1 MDEMDEIL
9 AEFLAESAEGL
20 DAIDQGVVALERGD
34 VDPEML
40 NGIFRAMHT
49 IKGTC
54 GFLELDAL
62 GGLTHAGETLL
73 DRLRTME
80 LAVTPERVDV
90 LCALVDQIRLV
101 LHELQGSGRENTTD
115 HSALL
120 RRIETVM
127 SDDTEPAEG
136 GSNDAVSVPFE
147 ADDGAEDGLAEMRE
161 AFIEESLQQ
170 LERVDG
176 QLAALALD
184 PTAIEPVE
192 GLFRSIRTLRGSV
205 GFLGFE
211 RIGAVTAAL
220 STLLAAVRGSELSFT
235 AQRMI
240 AVTDA
245 VQAIRGMVDAVA
257 LEGADGA
264 DDHASLCR
272 LLTLLSSDETAP
284 SAMSSTLRPAQPQED
299 AADEAPAV
307 SPPAAETPTAG
318 ERGAIRV
325 DPHRLDWLVNTVGE
339 LVLVRNQIEAM
350 MDRSDVEPFKET
362 VSHLSALTT
371 ELYESALNLR
381 MQPVSVLTKKLP
393 RVVRDLARS
402 IGKQVRIEFDG
413 IETELD
419 RTVIEAV
426 RDPLVHILR
435 NAVDHG
441 IELPDQ
447 RVRAGK
453 APEGRLRFRAFHQ
466 GGKVRVEITDD
477 GRGIDLGRVKS
488 KAIEQGL
495 VTEGQARSMANE
507 QAVRLVLAPGFS
519 TAERITNLS
528 GRGVGMDVV
537 KRNIESIGGS
547 VDLTSRP
554 GKGTTVSME
563 LPLTL
568 AIVQAF
574 IVQVGDERF
583 ALPAIH
589 VREIVNVD
597 PENPEHRLDSV
608 AGTPVFHLRGVHLPL
623 LDLRTTLELKQVESN
638 GTLMADHR
646 HIAVVQI
653 HNRLLGFVVSR
664 VIDIE
669 EIVVKPMPAWLSHF
683 SMYAGT
689 TILGNGFPG
698 LILDTMDLA
707 RRVELR
713 LDVADALNAAIADD
727 SEAEDGSESLLV
739 VVIQGDRLAA
749 IPMPQVERLVEAEP
763 SSLIRKGEHLRLR
776 EAGELLPVADMT
788 GRDPLSGD
796 APMSVVIAG
805 LDGALVGIG
814 VNDVLRVVSTVLDV
828 QRDRDRPDPMV
839 MGTCLVDG
847 DPIDV
852 VDVEAAARHFGL
864 RVQEPAVRIVP
875 GRLR

>member
-1 MDEMDEIL
+1 
-9 AEFLAESAEGL
+9 
-20 DAIDQGVVALERGD
+20 V
-34 VDPEML
+34 
-40 NGIFRAMHT
+40 
-49 IKGTC
+49 
-54 GFLELDAL
+54 
-62 GGLTHAGETLL
+62 
-73 DRLRTME
+73 
-80 LAVTPERVDV
+80 
-90 LCALVDQIRLV
+90 
-101 LHELQGSGRENTTD
+101 
-115 HSALL
+115 
-120 RRIETVM
+120 
-127 SDDTEPAEG
+127 
-136 GSNDAVSVPFE
+136 
-147 ADDGAEDGLAEMRE
+147 
-161 AFIEESLQQ
+161 
-170 LERVDG
+170 
-176 QLAALALD
+176 
-184 PTAIEPVE
+184 
-192 GLFRSIRTLRGSV
+192 RS
-205 GFLGFE
+205 
-211 RIGAVTAAL
+211 
-220 STLLAAVRGSELSFT
+220 
-235 AQRMI
+235 
-240 AVTDA
+240 
-245 VQAIRGMVDAVA
+245 
-257 LEGADGA
+257 
-264 DDHASLCR
+264 
-272 LLTLLSSDETAP
+272 
-284 SAMSSTLRPAQPQED
+284 
-299 AADEAPAV
+299 
-307 SPPAAETPTAG
+307 
-318 ERGAIRV
+318 
-325 DPHRLDWLVNTVGE
+325 
-339 LVLVRNQIEAM
+339 
-350 MDRSDVEPFKET
+350 
-362 VSHLSALTT
+362 
-371 ELYESALNLR
+371 
-381 MQPVSVLTKKLP
+381 
-393 RVVRDLARS
+393 
-402 IGKQVRIEFDG
+402 
-413 IETELD
+413 
-419 RTVIEAV
+419 
-426 RDPLVHILR
+426 
-435 NAVDHG
+435 
-441 IELPDQ
+441 
-447 RVRAGK
+447 GK
-453 APEGRLRFRAFHQ
+453 APEGRLRFHAFHQ

-477 GRGIDLGRVKS
+477 GRGIDLVRVKS
-488 KAIEQGL
+488 KAIERGL
-495 VTEGQARSMANE
+495 ITEGQARSMADE
-507 QAVRLVLAPGFS
+507 EAVRLVLAPGFS

-554 GKGTTVSME
+554 GEGTTVSME

-623 LDLRTTLELKQVESN
+623 LDLRTTLELNQVESN

-713 LDVADALNAAIADD
+713 LDVADALNAAGADD
-727 SEAEDGSESLLV
+727 SEAEDGSESLLL

-788 GRDPLSGD
+788 GRDPSSRD

-828 QRDRDRPDPMV
+828 QRDRERPDPMV